1 MIDQD
6 RSRADFDM
14 RGVQVLLVATG
25 AYVAASLIANVLS
38 VRTVVVAGWPI
49 DAGTLTYPLTF
60 TLRDVIHK
68 RGGAVLARWVIV
80 STAVFNLALA
90 LGIWATANLPGDP
103 TNPAPA
109 QAGFGPTLQSTWRIV
124 AASLIAQVVAELID
138 TEVYRAW
145 KHRFAERA
153 QWGRVVASNAVSV
166 PIDSVLFVVIA
177 FAGAMPGSLIR
188 SIIWTNIVWKG
199 LISVAMIPLIY
210 SVRERGIDRRSND
223 AQAPAALG

>member
-1 MIDQD
+1 M
-6 RSRADFDM
+6 
-14 RGVQVLLVATG
+14 
-25 AYVAASLIANVLS
+25 
-38 VRTVVVAGWPI
+38 
-49 DAGTLTYPLTF
+49 
-60 TLRDVIHK
+60 
-68 RGGAVLARWVIV
+68 LARWVIV

-124 AASLIAQVVAELID
+124 AASLIAQVVAEQID
-138 TEVYRAW
+138 TE
-145 KHRFAERA
+145 
-153 QWGRVVASNAVSV
+153 GRVVASNAVSV

-210 SVRERGIDRRSND
+210 SVRERAIDRRSND